1 MSFHLVTKKRVLVI
15 FLIFVFII
23 SLVYLNLNYIQQNY
37 ENARWSSERC
47 FNELTS
53 IKYQLNVVT
62 EYKNRIDKLL
72 TETQKKYETDKEHF
86 QDIIEN
92 CVAMKQ
98 QSVLCQSQFED
109 LQSECKKTKEAYDTL
124 KKESGNIKPGR

>member
-53 IKYQLNVVT
+53 IKYQLNGKF
-62 EYKNRIDKLL
+62 EELL
-72 TETQKKYETDKEHF
+72 RAIY
-86 QDIIEN
+86 IIN
-92 CVAMKQ
+92 M
-98 QSVLCQSQFED
+98 
-109 LQSECKKTKEAYDTL
+109 
-124 KKESGNIKPGR
+124 